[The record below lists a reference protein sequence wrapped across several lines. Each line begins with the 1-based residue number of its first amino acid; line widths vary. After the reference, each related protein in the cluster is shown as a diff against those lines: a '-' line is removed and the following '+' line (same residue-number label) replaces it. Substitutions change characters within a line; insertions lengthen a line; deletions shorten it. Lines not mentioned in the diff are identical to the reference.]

1 MIFNNVFSVYGSP
14 AIKYLDRPWNK
25 HRALKA
31 STVQFNFLSY
41 DELVPFLSR
50 FRDNFPNVEHYE
62 FTETNLHSMNQI
74 NGLAMVQGI
83 TSLTINEE
91 GNPIFQKNWRPYA
104 IFRYQYRFLIFT
116 CQLLISQSFKTVF
129 YITIKT
135 T

>member
-1 MIFNNVFSVYGSP
+1 MLFSGVIIYSDLYFFHSVYGSP

-25 HRALKA
+25 HRAVRA

-41 DELVPFLSR
+41 DELVPVLSR

-62 FTETNLHSMNQI
+62 FTETNLHSMNQL
-74 NGLAMVQGI
+74 NGLAHVQGI

-104 IFRYQYRFLIFT
+104 IFRCFTLNVFLV
-116 CQLLISQSFKTVF
+116 K
-129 YITIKT
+129 YINVCS
-135 T
+135 